1 MTTMFTDSFILVN
14 LFFHYIFTFFMIKM
28 VVIVCDLDDLNMSLN
43 VPQHIS
49 GMLSPYAILLKK
61 NQWEK

>member
-1 MTTMFTDSFILVN
+1 
-14 LFFHYIFTFFMIKM
+14 MIEM

-49 GMLSPYAILLKK
+49 GMLSPYAILLKN

>member
-1 MTTMFTDSFILVN
+1 MFTDSFILVN
-14 LFFHYIFTFFMIKM
+14 LFFHYIFTFFMIEM

-49 GMLSPYAILLKK
+49 RMLSPYAILLKN